1 VTAELGPPPARRPRK
16 RVIIALAAAVIA
28 LFVGGIVYGAVRGP
42 DRPCGSEAPLKE
54 RPGMLGQ
61 TEYLCPDGRTVT
73 S

>member
-1 VTAELGPPPARRPRK
+1 MSARPERRPRK
-16 RVIIALAAAVIA
+16 RVVVALAALVLA

-42 DRPCGSEAPLKE
+42 DRPCGSQTPVKQ

>member
-1 VTAELGPPPARRPRK
+1 MDGNGRVVGRRPRL
-16 RVIIALAAAVIA
+16 RATIIALAAVTLA
-28 LFVGGIVYGAVRGP
+28 LFVGGIVYAAVRGP
-42 DRPCGSEAPLKE
+42 DRPCGDKAPLKE